1 MAAQRLAVVLPAE
14 GSGESGG
21 QRRWGHDMAQIGSA
35 HQGGE
40 GAADHE
46 WWTMGVRAMVEA
58 RGNDSGNHTWL
69 GVEAGGEEEEEARLI

>member
-1 MAAQRLAVVLPAE
+1 
-14 GSGESGG
+14 
-21 QRRWGHDMAQIGSA
+21 MAQIGSA